1 MEETRKDEQNQSLKN
16 SKSDSSHSKY
26 FPFQK
31 GTLKQP
37 IIGKNNMYQQR
48 NQSSLYVLG
57 VNMSLQFCCHFHVQH
72 LYALS

>member
-26 FPFQK
+26 FPFQE

-37 IIGKNNMYQQR
+37 IIGKN
-48 NQSSLYVLG
+48 LK
-57 VNMSLQFCCHFHVQH
+57 
-72 LYALS
+72 